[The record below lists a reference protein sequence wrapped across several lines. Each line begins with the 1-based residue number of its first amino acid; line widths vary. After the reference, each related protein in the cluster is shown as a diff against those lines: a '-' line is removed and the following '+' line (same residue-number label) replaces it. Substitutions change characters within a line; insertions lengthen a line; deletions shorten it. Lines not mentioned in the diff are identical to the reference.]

1 MIRTRSEY
9 RERRRGRAA
18 LCALLLATGP
28 FALLRPALA
37 LAQETELRGAVSES
51 AILADQQRKTNQMT
65 LAGQDS
71 TTPAPQLQSPL
82 SPPASPSTTSGGTGT
97 TTSGSIFDLPPSG
110 SDAATG
116 NPPRKPKRT
125 IRRSV
130 LDQDPAASDTAD
142 QDKTRTKTSKNKSKT
157 VASTAPPDTS
167 TQAGQQ
173 DTGNRRAVTID
184 STDLQKLDTGAER
197 TGAIETPRKT
207 AEADPFAAVGI
218 KLGSFTIRPTL
229 EQGLTYS
236 SNADSSATGTPA
248 LLSETTLRLNATSD
262 WRENSA
268 VIDGYGIFRRSVS
281 GEETK
286 TTQGRIDG
294 TLNVDLDHEWR
305 AIAKLGFEA
314 APESASSPDAITGVT
329 SQPLRQTVD
338 GSLGIEKDIGKL
350 RLALTGAISH
360 DAYADAQLSD
370 GTTLSQ
376 KDRDST
382 LYTATLRTGYQVS
395 PALTPFAEV
404 EAGRRVYD
412 QRFDSS
418 GFQYQ
423 RSSTRLGARAG
434 VALDLGEKLSGEFSA
449 GWLRERLD
457 DDRLPTVGGPS
468 INANLKWSPERGTN
482 IGLTGTTTVEGS
494 TTAGQSGDI
503 LYSARLTAERQIRAN
518 LTGNATLGLDWRD
531 YMGSSDHDMVLSAEA
546 GLTWWVNRYV
556 GLTTRA
562 RTEHQ
567 TSTIAGRAYVAN
579 SVFVGMKV
587 QR

>member
-1 MIRTRSEY
+1 MIRTRSEN

-18 LCALLLATGP
+18 LCALLLATSA
-28 FALLRPALA
+28 FALLRPASTH
-37 LAQETELRGAVSES
+37 AQETQLRGEVSES

-82 SPPASPSTTSGGTGT
+82 SPDPASPGATTGGAGT
-97 TTSGSIFDLPPSG
+97 TATGSIFDLPPSG
-110 SDAATG
+110 DAATG
-116 NPPRKPKRT
+116 NPPRKSKRKT
-125 IRRSV
+125 RRNLV
-130 LDQDPAASDTAD
+130 DQDQAASDATA
-142 QDKTRTKTSKNKSKT
+142 QDKSKAKTSKTKPAAKAVS
-157 VASTAPPDTS
+157 ADAS
-167 TQAGQQ
+167 TQADQQ
-173 DTGNRRAVTID
+173 DAGNRRAVTID

-197 TGAIETPRKT
+197 TGAIETPKKT
-207 AEADPFAAVGI
+207 PEADPFTAVGI

-268 VIDGYGIFRRSVS
+268 VIDGYGTFRRSIS

-305 AIAKLGFEA
+305 AIAKLGYEA
-314 APESASSPDAITGVT
+314 APESASSPDAIAGVT

-350 RLALTGAISH
+350 RLALTGAVSH
-360 DAYADAQLSD
+360 DAYADARLTD
-370 GTTLSQ
+370 GTTISQ

-395 PALTPFAEV
+395 PALTPFTEV

-412 QRFDSS
+412 QRFDNS

-457 DDRLPTVGGPS
+457 DDRLATVGGPS

-482 IGLTGTTTVEGS
+482 IGLTGTTTVESS

-503 LYSARLTAERQIRAN
+503 LYSARLTGERQIRSN

-546 GLTWWVNRYV
+546 GLTWWVNRYL

-562 RTEHQ
+562 RTERQ
-567 TSTIAGRAYVAN
+567 TSTVAGRDYVAN
-579 SVFVGMKV
+579 SIFVGMKV